1 MKLSLVDIGKR
12 FKFHWV
18 FRHIDIE
25 ITSGQVLTLQGPNGS
40 GKSTLLKILSGLL
53 SPSQGKVVYI
63 EDDKVLNDFYHQ
75 VTYAAPYVD
84 LIDQMTLREHLHFH
98 SKFKTFK
105 KNLSVEE
112 VIQVLDLER
121 AADKAIKDYSS
132 GMRQRVR
139 LGLAI
144 LSQANLCILDEPSTN
159 LDVRGFEWYQSL
171 LLDFKLDTAIII
183 ASNETKDFI
192 SEDLSIN
199 IMDYKPS

>member
-18 FRHIDIE
+18 FRHIDFE
-25 ITSGQVLTLQGPNGS
+25 ITSGQVLSLKGPNGS
-40 GKSTLLKILSGLL
+40 GKSTLLKILSGFL
-53 SPSQGKVVYI
+53 SPSQGKVSYQQGGRL
-63 EDDKVLNDFYHQ
+63 LNDFYHQ

-98 SKFKTFK
+98 SKFKAFK
-105 KNLSVEE
+105 QNLSVED
-112 VIQVLDLER
+112 VIEVLDLER

-144 LSQANLCILDEPSTN
+144 LSESKLCILDEPSTN
-159 LDVRGFEWYQSL
+159 LDAKGFEWYKSIL
-171 LLDFKLDTAIII
+171 IDFKMETAIII
-183 ASNETKDFI
+183 ASNESKDFI

-199 IMDYKPS
+199 ILDYKTS